1 MLDKRNQKLYK
12 SLRGEYRR
20 YARQLKATLLDC
32 CKGKDEINE
41 TLGDVFSM
49 LAEAQGAGRDFADV
63 IPDPAA
69 SIRETALCFP
79 ARTMRR
85 NTAFVL
91 LLAGLAVLL
100 CACGITIHLT
110 SPIELDAV
118 HDIDYDTEQRIASWE
133 PVPHATEYQ
142 VYVNRK
148 LYTTTTLNWTEI
160 GRGTE
165 TDDTFYLQIVP
176 VGSGRYQSPTKNA
189 GAIIELDYPSVT
201 LYFRD
206 FDPWQDPHWC
216 SWQGYYTAEQIHVT
230 IVPTTTFYGRI
241 QTDGDCVLLR
251 AHEVLPSG
259 ERTPVEGEHLFRAEC
274 SYELTVATRE
284 EIDDGNANL
293 FSLELYL
300 YDFLEY
306 AKTEHPVLPRGMM
319 LFAADLSCDAE
330 NQRIYTV
337 ENAQF
342 QVSSSPLYLG
352 GWQESA
358 WTYRVFP
365 GVKYGDAASYNA
377 RYLLMRSTA
386 ETDTQFQM
394 EETSAIS
401 ASDEPQTV
409 SLAKGWTL
417 LRAEHS
423 GALGQDEQIT
433 ISADRTLRVGTLYYR
448 NEHGAVPELTD
459 QISFSADE
467 APLIDAS
474 AKSFPLRENQT
485 LYIIVYAHEESE
497 LQLQRATQF

>member
-12 SLRGEYRR
+12 SLRGDYRK
-20 YARQLKATLLDC
+20 YARQLKNTLFNC
-32 CKGKDEINE
+32 CQGSDAVNE
-41 TLGDVFSM
+41 SLTDVFSM
-49 LAEAQGAGRDFADV
+49 LAEAQGEGRPFEEI

-85 NTAFVL
+85 NTAVVL

-100 CACGITIHLT
+100 CACGIIVHLT

-118 HDIDYDTEQRIASWE
+118 YDIDYDTEQRIASWE

-201 LYFRD
+201 LHFRD
-206 FDPWQDPHWC
+206 FDPWKDPHGG

-241 QTDGDCVLLR
+241 QTGGDCVLLR
-251 AHEVLPSG
+251 AYEIPPSG
-259 ERTPVEGEHLFRAEC
+259 ERTPVEGEHLFRAQC
-274 SYELTVATRE
+274 SYELTVATKE

-342 QVSSSPLYLG
+342 QVSSSPVYLG

-365 GVKYGDAASYNA
+365 GVRYGDNSSYSA

-409 SLAKGWTL
+409 SLARGWTL

-433 ISADRTLRVGTLYYR
+433 VSADHMLRVGTLYYR
-448 NEHGAVPELTD
+448 NERDAVPELTD
-459 QISFSADE
+459 QLSFSADE

-474 AKSFPLRENQT
+474 AKSFPLRENET
-485 LYIIVYAHEESE
+485 LYLIVYADEACD
-497 LQLQRATQF
+497 LQLQRTTQY

>member
-1 MLDKRNQKLYK
+1 
-12 SLRGEYRR
+12 
-20 YARQLKATLLDC
+20 
-32 CKGKDEINE
+32 
-41 TLGDVFSM
+41 
-49 LAEAQGAGRDFADV
+49 
-63 IPDPAA
+63 
-69 SIRETALCFP
+69 
-79 ARTMRR
+79 
-85 NTAFVL
+85 
-91 LLAGLAVLL
+91 
-100 CACGITIHLT
+100 
-110 SPIELDAV
+110 
-118 HDIDYDTEQRIASWE
+118 
-133 PVPHATEYQ
+133 
-142 VYVNRK
+142 
-148 LYTTTTLNWTEI
+148 
-160 GRGTE
+160 
-165 TDDTFYLQIVP
+165 
-176 VGSGRYQSPTKNA
+176 
-189 GAIIELDYPSVT
+189 
-201 LYFRD
+201 
-206 FDPWQDPHWC
+206 
-216 SWQGYYTAEQIHVT
+216 
-230 IVPTTTFYGRI
+230 
-241 QTDGDCVLLR
+241 
-251 AHEVLPSG
+251 
-259 ERTPVEGEHLFRAEC
+259 
-274 SYELTVATRE
+274 
-284 EIDDGNANL
+284 
-293 FSLELYL
+293 
-300 YDFLEY
+300 
-306 AKTEHPVLPRGMM
+306 MM

-433 ISADRTLRVGTLYYR
+433 ISADRTLRVGTIYYR
-448 NEHGAVPELTD
+448 DEHGTVPELTD

-474 AKSFPLRENQT
+474 AKSFSLRENQT

>member
-12 SLRGEYRR
+12 SLRGEYRK
-20 YARQLKATLLDC
+20 YARRLKVTLLDC

-118 HDIDYDTEQRIASWE
+118 HDIDYDIEQRIASWE

-160 GRGTE
+160 GRGME

-189 GAIIELDYPSVT
+189 GTIIELDYPSVT

-206 FDPWQDPHWC
+206 FDPWQDPHLC

-241 QTDGDCVLLR
+241 QTDGD
-251 AHEVLPSG
+251 
-259 ERTPVEGEHLFRAEC
+259 
-274 SYELTVATRE
+274 
-284 EIDDGNANL
+284 
-293 FSLELYL
+293 
-300 YDFLEY
+300 
-306 AKTEHPVLPRGMM
+306 
-319 LFAADLSCDAE
+319 
-330 NQRIYTV
+330 
-337 ENAQF
+337 
-342 QVSSSPLYLG
+342 
-352 GWQESA
+352 
-358 WTYRVFP
+358 
-365 GVKYGDAASYNA
+365 NA
-377 RYLLMRSTA
+377 RYLFMRSTA

-394 EETSAIS
+394 EKASAIS

-409 SLAKGWTL
+409 SLARGWTL

-433 ISADRTLRVGTLYYR
+433 ISADHTLRVGTLYYR

-474 AKSFPLRENQT
+474 AKSFSLRENET
-485 LYIIVYAHEESE
+485 LYLIVYADEACDF
-497 LQLQRATQF
+497 QLQRATQF

>member
-1 MLDKRNQKLYK
+1 MTNAITN
-12 SLRGEYRR
+12 S
-20 YARQLKATLLDC
+20 
-32 CKGKDEINE
+32 IN
-41 TLGDVFSM
+41 LC
-49 LAEAQGAGRDFADV
+49 AANDFADV

-85 NTAFVL
+85 NTVFVL

-160 GRGTE
+160 GRGME

-241 QTDGDCVLLR
+241 QTDGD
-251 AHEVLPSG
+251 
-259 ERTPVEGEHLFRAEC
+259 
-274 SYELTVATRE
+274 
-284 EIDDGNANL
+284 
-293 FSLELYL
+293 
-300 YDFLEY
+300 
-306 AKTEHPVLPRGMM
+306 
-319 LFAADLSCDAE
+319 
-330 NQRIYTV
+330 
-337 ENAQF
+337 
-342 QVSSSPLYLG
+342 
-352 GWQESA
+352 
-358 WTYRVFP
+358 
-365 GVKYGDAASYNA
+365 NA
-377 RYLLMRSTA
+377 RYLFMRSTA
-386 ETDTQFQM
+386 ETDTQFQI
-394 EETSAIS
+394 EKASAIS

-409 SLAKGWTL
+409 SLARGWTL

-433 ISADRTLRVGTLYYR
+433 ISADHTLRVGDALLSER
-448 NEHGAVPELTD
+448 ARCRAG
-459 QISFSADE
+459 
-467 APLIDAS
+467 IDRPDL
-474 AKSFPLRENQT
+474 FLR
-485 LYIIVYAHEESE
+485 
-497 LQLQRATQF
+497 R

>member
-1 MLDKRNQKLYK
+1 MLDKRNHKLYK

-20 YARQLKATLLDC
+20 YARRLKATLLDC

-49 LAEAQGAGRDFADV
+49 LAEAQEEGRPFEEI

-206 FDPWQDPHWC
+206 FDPWQDPHLC

-230 IVPTTTFYGRI
+230 IVPTTSFYGRI
-241 QTDGDCVLLR
+241 QTDGD
-251 AHEVLPSG
+251 
-259 ERTPVEGEHLFRAEC
+259 
-274 SYELTVATRE
+274 
-284 EIDDGNANL
+284 
-293 FSLELYL
+293 
-300 YDFLEY
+300 
-306 AKTEHPVLPRGMM
+306 
-319 LFAADLSCDAE
+319 
-330 NQRIYTV
+330 
-337 ENAQF
+337 
-342 QVSSSPLYLG
+342 
-352 GWQESA
+352 
-358 WTYRVFP
+358 
-365 GVKYGDAASYNA
+365 NA
-377 RYLLMRSTA
+377 RYLFMRSTA

-394 EETSAIS
+394 EKASAIS

-409 SLAKGWTL
+409 SLARGWTL

-433 ISADRTLRVGTLYYR
+433 ISADHTLRVGTLYYR

-474 AKSFPLRENQT
+474 AKSFSLRENET
-485 LYIIVYAHEESE
+485 LYLIVYADEACD
-497 LQLQRATQF
+497 LQLQRTTQF